1 MRRRGLDACA
11 RSLQGRLGRP
21 RGAGRGQL
29 TGVLEPGFAVP
40 RAGAR
45 DKLVSMTRKPSSL
58 AMPTAQPPR
67 SRWRLQDA
75 KARFSELVRMAHSD
89 GPQHVT
95 LHGRDAV
102 VVVDADE
109 FNRLKGARTGE
120 LLIEALQASPHREIG
135 IEPRRSAMPVR
146 AVKL

>member
-1 MRRRGLDACA
+1 MPA
-11 RSLQGRLGRP
+11 RASDGCLGSPGVGRAASLPPLALVVARNMASSPCLQREGR
-21 RGAGRGQL
+21 
-29 TGVLEPGFAVP
+29 
-40 RAGAR
+40 
-45 DKLVSMTRKPSSL
+45 DNLVSMTRKASAL
-58 AMPTAQPPR
+58 PTPTEQPPR

-120 LLIEALQASPHREIG
+120 LLIDALQTSPHRQVD

>member
-1 MRRRGLDACA
+1 
-11 RSLQGRLGRP
+11 
-21 RGAGRGQL
+21 
-29 TGVLEPGFAVP
+29 
-40 RAGAR
+40 
-45 DKLVSMTRKPSSL
+45 MTRKVLSPPVP
-58 AMPTAQPPR
+58 AAQPALR
-67 SRWRLQDA
+67 RWRLQDA

-109 FNRLKGARTGE
+109 FNRLKGTRTGE
-120 LLIEALQASPHREIG
+120 LLVQALQASPHRRIE

-146 AVKL
+146 TVEL

>member
-1 MRRRGLDACA
+1 
-11 RSLQGRLGRP
+11 
-21 RGAGRGQL
+21 
-29 TGVLEPGFAVP
+29 
-40 RAGAR
+40 
-45 DKLVSMTRKPSSL
+45 MTRKASAL
-58 AMPTAQPPR
+58 AKPTVQLPR

-109 FNRLKGARTGE
+109 FNRLKGAQTGE
-120 LLIEALQASPHREIG
+120 LLIEALQASPHRQIE

-146 AVKL
+146 TVKL

>member
-1 MRRRGLDACA
+1 
-11 RSLQGRLGRP
+11 
-21 RGAGRGQL
+21 
-29 TGVLEPGFAVP
+29 
-40 RAGAR
+40 
-45 DKLVSMTRKPSSL
+45 MTRKASTL
-58 AMPTAQPPR
+58 AIPTGQPAR

-89 GPQHVT
+89 GPQHVS

-109 FNRLKGARTGE
+109 FSRLKGARTGE
-120 LLIEALQASPHREIG
+120 LLIEALQASPHRQIE

-146 AVKL
+146 AIKL

>member
-1 MRRRGLDACA
+1 M
-11 RSLQGRLGRP
+11 GRGRP
-21 RGAGRGQL
+21 AASAIRTPFAATQHGRCWACEVNALPPARG
-29 TGVLEPGFAVP
+29 
-40 RAGAR
+40 R
-45 DKLVSMTRKPSSL
+45 DNLVSVTRKASIL
-58 AMPTAQPPR
+58 AKVPAQPLR

-95 LHGRDAV
+95 VHGHDAV

-109 FNRLKGARTGE
+109 FKRLKGARTGE
-120 LLIEALQASPHREIG
+120 LLIEALQASPHREI
-135 IEPRRSAMPVR
+135 EPRRSAMPVR